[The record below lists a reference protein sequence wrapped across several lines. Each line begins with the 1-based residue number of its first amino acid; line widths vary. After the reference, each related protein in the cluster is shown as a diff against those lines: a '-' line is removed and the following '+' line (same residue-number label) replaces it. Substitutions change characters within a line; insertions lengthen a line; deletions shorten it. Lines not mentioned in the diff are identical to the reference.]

1 MALILPWQ
9 GVLPTI
15 APTAWVAP
23 NATITGDV
31 VLGAEAS
38 VWFNVVIRG
47 DVHEIRVGA
56 RTNIQ
61 DNTVV
66 HATKNRH
73 GTYIGQDVTIGHS
86 AVLHACILEDASFV
100 GMGAIVLDEAVV
112 EHHGM
117 LAAGALLTS
126 GKRVKSGELWA
137 GNPARKLRDLTAAE
151 IQAIDNSALRYVEY
165 AAGYKVP
172 SA

>member
-1 MALILPWQ
+1 MPLILPWQ
-9 GVLPTI
+9 GILPTI
-15 APTAWVAP
+15 DPTAWIAP

-31 VLGAEAS
+31 VLGADAS

-47 DVHEIRVGA
+47 DVHEIRIGA
-56 RTNIQ
+56 RTNVQ

-66 HATKNRH
+66 HATKDRH
-73 GTYIGQDVTIGHS
+73 GTYIGADVTIGHS

-112 EHHGM
+112 ERHAM

-126 GKRVKSGELWA
+126 GKRVPSGELWA
-137 GNPARKLRDLTAAE
+137 GNPAKKLRDLTDGERA
-151 IQAIDNSALRYVEY
+151 AIDASALRYVEY
-165 AAGYKVP
+165 TAGYR
-172 SA
+172 